1 MKKCIALLLAL
12 ILLLS
17 LAACSEPGTAQ
28 TDSAP
33 SQTRQNSPDSG
44 AEPSAEPASDSP
56 ETTLPAEPATE
67 SPAPELPERFEE
79 ITAVD
84 NDQCSVKITGVE
96 LDSLW
101 GYTLKLQLENK
112 SDSKTYMFAVDS
124 AAVNGV
130 SWDPFF
136 AVELEPGLKK
146 NGAINFADAEKEAL
160 IRSFTDIELVF
171 RIYDSKDWAADDLVR
186 ETVHVYPLGQE
197 RAERYVRA
205 PQPDDVVLADNDQIT
220 VILTGFDTHPLW
232 GYTAELY
239 LENKTD
245 APLVFSAEDVAVNGL
260 LCDPYWAAKLAPGK
274 QGFSG
279 ISWSDASLQE
289 NGIQQVQT
297 IELTLRVHDA
307 ELYDAEDLYA
317 ERLTLTPKAQ

>member
-17 LAACSEPGTAQ
+17 LAGCSEPGTAQ

-44 AEPSAEPASDSP
+44 AEPSPQPASDSP
-56 ETTLPAEPATE
+56 ETTVPAEPATE

-136 AVELEPGLKK
+136 AVELGPGLKK

-220 VILTGFDTHPLW
+220 VILTGFDQD
-232 GYTAELY
+232 GFTAERDRLAALGLTGRTLY
-239 LENKTD
+239 MDPRERPNTLYELRLGDTLWQVLLVPKTKTVTYSRFNQAD
-245 APLVFSAEDVAVNGL
+245 KLPGFAPQPTEQPQGAGL
-260 LCDPYWAAKLAPGK
+260 K
-274 QGFSG
+274 Q
-279 ISWSDASLQE
+279 
-289 NGIQQVQT
+289 
-297 IELTLRVHDA
+297 
-307 ELYDAEDLYA
+307 
-317 ERLTLTPKAQ
+317 